1 MSFLK
6 LGKTFVCCATS
17 CSSSKDGNP
26 GKGLD
31 EPREELKQA
40 LSSHE
45 AKTYEKQEV
54 PKGGEQNALYKI
66 ATKHNFACLLTLGGK
81 NAEHFIQNSNTFDT

>member
-1 MSFLK
+1 MASSISGFCFGNMSFLK

-26 GKGLD
+26 GKVLD

-54 PKGGEQNALYKI
+54 PKGRGR
-66 ATKHNFACLLTLGGK
+66 
-81 NAEHFIQNSNTFDT
+81 AECFI